1 MPANSPAT
9 SAAGSSTGSAAGSVA
24 RGPAAQAIAAKTSGA
39 PGAPI
44 TPVASAVSDLAIN
57 QPDVALIF
65 EGGGMRNSYTAGM
78 VQLLLVRNMNFG
90 HVYGISAG
98 SSHTVNYLVRSPIR
112 ARESFVELVK
122 YPRFGGWGSFLRG
135 TGYFNGPYLYE
146 ELIDTT
152 APDEPMAFDWDMF
165 CANPADLHIEAMDWD
180 TGETVAWTKADMA
193 VAHDLGL
200 MVRASSTMPL
210 FMPPTTVNGRTY
222 VDGGMGDSW
231 GILLN
236 AARADGFERFCIIRT
251 QPRGYRKK
259 PLGTAAQALF
269 RLAFR
274 KHPLVAERTI
284 ARWQPYNAL
293 CDEIETLERTGA
305 AWVFYPD
312 VMEVTNKTTDY
323 DALVRSFETGLAQAH
338 RDIDSLQEWLG

>member
-1 MPANSPAT
+1 MSRKRDPMPEAPQNA
-9 SAAGSSTGSAAGSVA
+9 
-24 RGPAAQAIAAKTSGA
+24 PAASEPEPQTPKAA
-39 PGAPI
+39 
-44 TPVASAVSDLAIN
+44 TPASLAIN

-65 EGGGMRNSYTAGM
+65 EGGGMRNSYTAP
-78 VQLLLVRNMNFG
+78 VVVELLARNLNFG
-90 HVYGISAG
+90 KVYGISAG
-98 SSHTVNYLVRSPIR
+98 SSHTVNYLVRDAAR
-112 ARESFVELVK
+112 ARASFVELVQ

-146 ELIDTT
+146 ELIET
-152 APDEPMAFDWDMF
+152 APPGDPMRFDWDTF
-165 CANPADLHIEAMDWD
+165 RANPADLHIEALDWD
-180 TGETVAWTKADMA
+180 TGETVAWTKADMTR
-193 VAHDLGL
+193 AHDVGL

-210 FMPPTTVNGRTY
+210 FMPPTTIAGRTY

-231 GILLN
+231 GLLLN

-259 PLGTAAQALF
+259 PMGRGAQALF
-269 RLAFR
+269 RAAFR

-293 CDEIETLERTGA
+293 CDEIEQLEKSGA

-312 VMEVTNKTTDY
+312 TMEVTNKTTDY
-323 DALVRSFETGLAQAH
+323 EALVKSYETGRAQAQ
-338 RDIDSLQEWLG
+338 RDIESLQEWLAN